1 MNDRT
6 KAAIAGGALAGI
18 LSVIP
23 LVGSCCFLWALAGG
37 VLAVF
42 MYMRSSSAA
51 PLEIADGAKLGLMAG
66 GVGAVIYLIIA
77 LPMMLLSGGAAIS
90 QQLQRQG
97 SEGGAALGAGMLA
110 GLGAFVVVIVAIV
123 IVGCGALGGLIGA
136 AIFGKKGAGGAG
148 PMPPPPTGGY
158 TGGMTGGM
166 PPQPP
171 PPPVGEPPTGFGT
184 GS

>member
-6 KAAIAGGALAGI
+6 KAAIIGGVVAGV

-23 LVGSCCFLWALAGG
+23 IISNCCFLWALAGG

-42 MYMRSSSAA
+42 MYLRNTPATPM
-51 PLEIADGAKLGLMAG
+51 EVGDGAKLGLMAG
-66 GVGAVIYLIIA
+66 GIGAGIYLIIS
-77 LPMMLLSGGAAIS
+77 LPIMLIWGGAMIS
-90 QQLQRQG
+90 QQVAERGG
-97 SEGGAALGAGMLA
+97 SSGALGTGLLA
-110 GLGAFVVVIVAIV
+110 GLGAFVVVVAALV
-123 IVGCGALGGLIGA
+123 IAGCGALGGLIGA

-148 PMPPPPTGGY
+148 PMPPPPPTGGY
-158 TGGMTGGM
+158 TGGM

-171 PPPVGEPPTGFGT
+171 PPPAGGPPTGFGT